1 MLVEYGRVGHFT
13 EGKGRYM
20 SRRRAF
26 TLVELLVVI
35 AIIALLIAILL
46 PVLSKAK
53 ENARAVACQS
63 NQRQLAQGFLLFAHD
78 NKEQLPGNYWDRAN
92 PIKSRT
98 CWLLGDSST
107 AAYTDGPQKGTVF
120 PYVARNMGVYRC
132 PSLVEGEPGK
142 KLNSNGR
149 FDYGAFLVFAGAK
162 VTRIRQMS
170 RFTYPNGR
178 QEILAT
184 PLLCDEDPAFGINT
198 ANMEG
203 GHCNTDKM
211 AHRHHK
217 GAFYVS
223 IDTSVHWFDEPPSLD
238 SWSWETPTSEGKWTS
253 LGNVPVPTWGWWNLQ

>member
-1 MLVEYGRVGHFT
+1 
-13 EGKGRYM
+13 M

-78 NKEQLPGNYWDRAN
+78 HKGQLPGNFWDRAN
-92 PIKSRT
+92 PVPYKT

-107 AAYTDGPQKGTVF
+107 GAYTDGPQKGTIF
-120 PYVARNMGVYRC
+120 PYVARKMEIYRC
-132 PSLVEGEPGK
+132 PSFVQGSPGTAF
-142 KLNSNGR
+142 NSNGR
-149 FDYGAFLVFAGAK
+149 FDYAAFLVFGGAK
-162 VTRIRQMS
+162 VTRIRPMS
-170 RFTYPNGR
+170 RFRHPNGR
-178 QEILAT
+178 LENLVT
-184 PLLCDEDPAFGINT
+184 PLICDEDPAFGINT

-211 AHRHHK
+211 AHRHHG
-217 GAFYVS
+217 GAFYAT
-223 IDTSVHWFDEPPSLD
+223 IDTSVQWFNEPKGTD
-238 SWSWETPTSEGKWTS
+238 S
-253 LGNVPVPTWGWWNLQ
+253 